1 MHQIDNGIKEN
12 FFRWDG
18 RLNRLRFLKRLLAL
32 TGIGIGLYILMGIL
46 LVTSTDTLMRPDENT
61 VMGIYGLFTL
71 LSIPITVS
79 SYMLMIRRL
88 HDIGLSGFF
97 VLFALVP
104 IVSLGFLLYILFK
117 MGTAGDNA
125 YGADPLGAAA
135 AAPEPE
141 NPYARR
147 AYTDPPTDIQP
158 PKDPQN

>member
-1 MHQIDNGIKEN
+1 
-12 FFRWDG
+12 
-18 RLNRLRFLKRLLAL
+18 
-32 TGIGIGLYILMGIL
+32 MGIL

-147 AYTDPPTDIQP
+147 AYTDAPTDIQP